1 MINVLIIAGGVGTRF
16 WPKST
21 EKKPK
26 QFVNLIGNK
35 TMLQM
40 TIDRVKK
47 ITSMEHIFISTN
59 SHYVDLVLE
68 QIPEISKEN
77 IIIEPVGR
85 NTAPCILLST
95 MIIDKKYPNSNI
107 AVFPADH
114 ILREEDNFVKTIET
128 ANQFLKD
135 NKGIITIGIQPTR
148 PETGYGYI
156 KMSTMPIGKNNFE
169 VIKVDKFVEKPNL
182 EKATEYLST
191 NKYLWNAGMFV
202 YNSKYMIEE
211 FEDKMPKMS
220 ETINCIINSND
231 EEYMKNLFEKYELCE
246 KISID
251 YAIIEKSNNIY
262 VIPADLGWDD
272 IGTWPSLQRYIEPD
286 DDDNYLKGNV
296 EMINSK
302 NNIVYSLNKKIILYN
317 INDIFCIDSDDV
329 IIIGNK
335 ANIKDVHELGKR

>member
-128 ANQFLKD
+128 ANQFLKN

-169 VIKVDKFVEKPNL
+169 VI
-182 EKATEYLST
+182 
-191 NKYLWNAGMFV
+191 
-202 YNSKYMIEE
+202 
-211 FEDKMPKMS
+211 
-220 ETINCIINSND
+220 
-231 EEYMKNLFEKYELCE
+231 LFEKNVSEIQKALE
-246 KISID
+246 NIWKKD
-251 YAIIEKSNNIY
+251 Y
-262 VIPADLGWDD
+262 D
-272 IGTWPSLQRYIEPD
+272 QR
-286 DDDNYLKGNV
+286 
-296 EMINSK
+296 
-302 NNIVYSLNKKIILYN
+302 
-317 INDIFCIDSDDV
+317 
-329 IIIGNK
+329 
-335 ANIKDVHELGKR
+335 

>member
-128 ANQFLKD
+128 ANQFLKN

-191 NKYLWNAGMFV
+191 NKYLWNAGI
-202 YNSKYMIEE
+202 KCQRC
-211 FEDKMPKMS
+211 PK
-220 ETINCIINSND
+220 
-231 EEYMKNLFEKYELCE
+231 
-246 KISID
+246 
-251 YAIIEKSNNIY
+251 
-262 VIPADLGWDD
+262 
-272 IGTWPSLQRYIEPD
+272 Q
-286 DDDNYLKGNV
+286 
-296 EMINSK
+296 
-302 NNIVYSLNKKIILYN
+302 
-317 INDIFCIDSDDV
+317 
-329 IIIGNK
+329 
-335 ANIKDVHELGKR
+335 

>member
-128 ANQFLKD
+128 ANQFLKN

-220 ETINCIINSND
+220 ETINSIINSND

-262 VIPADLGWDD
+262 VIPSDLGWDD

-296 EMINSK
+296 EMIR
-302 NNIVYSLNKKIILYN
+302 KKI
-317 INDIFCIDSDDV
+317 
-329 IIIGNK
+329 K
-335 ANIKDVHELGKR
+335 

>member
-1 MINVLIIAGGVGTRF
+1 MTKMINVLIIAGGVGTRF

-128 ANQFLKD
+128 ANQFLKN

-148 PETGYGYI
+148 P
-156 KMSTMPIGKNNFE
+156 
-169 VIKVDKFVEKPNL
+169 
-182 EKATEYLST
+182 
-191 NKYLWNAGMFV
+191 
-202 YNSKYMIEE
+202 
-211 FEDKMPKMS
+211 
-220 ETINCIINSND
+220 
-231 EEYMKNLFEKYELCE
+231 
-246 KISID
+246 
-251 YAIIEKSNNIY
+251 
-262 VIPADLGWDD
+262 
-272 IGTWPSLQRYIEPD
+272 
-286 DDDNYLKGNV
+286 
-296 EMINSK
+296 
-302 NNIVYSLNKKIILYN
+302 
-317 INDIFCIDSDDV
+317 
-329 IIIGNK
+329 
-335 ANIKDVHELGKR
+335 